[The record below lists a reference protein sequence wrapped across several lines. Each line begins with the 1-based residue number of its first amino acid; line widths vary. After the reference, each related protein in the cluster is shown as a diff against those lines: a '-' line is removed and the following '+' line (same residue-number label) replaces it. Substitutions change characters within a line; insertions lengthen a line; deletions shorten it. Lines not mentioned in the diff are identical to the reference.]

1 MKLSAAE
8 VQAGKVTFEITSSSA
23 KMEHEFLVFKT
34 DMTPDPRSATQH
46 HDPTTGVADL
56 NLDQLGTATPPG
68 SDIRLPCLLS
78 RLVPK
83 SWHCYPSSSK
93 CTQLGTIGR
102 MNQPMRLMLAWICF
116 AVLSS
121 ATAAVRADGSPDKAG
136 KALAQDYCSACHR
149 VSAEQAPPSKVTVDT
164 GSGSEEYEAPSFRQV
179 AAKPGRDADYLRT
192 VIQAPHYPMR
202 EQLFI
207 PEELEQI
214 VTYIL
219 SLKADEGDW

>member
-1 MKLSAAE
+1 M
-8 VQAGKVTFEITSSSA
+8 AG
-23 KMEHEFLVFKT
+23 
-34 DMTPDPRSATQH
+34 
-46 HDPTTGVADL
+46 GADL
-56 NLDQLGTATPPG
+56 DLDQMEAVIPLA
-68 SDIRLPCLLS
+68 SDTRLPCLLS
-78 RLVPK
+78 RLVPN
-83 SWHCYPSSSK
+83 SWLHHYLSPSNALNWELSDK
-93 CTQLGTIGR
+93 G
-102 MNQPMRLMLAWICF
+102 NQPMRLTLTSICF
-116 AVLSS
+116 AALVS
-121 ATAAVRADGSPDKAG
+121 ATAAARADGLPEGAG
-136 KALAQDYCSACHR
+136 QALAQDYCSACHR

-192 VIQAPHYPMR
+192 LIQAPHYPMR